1 MGSRAKPALQVQGTL
16 RPAWRQLEQL
26 FASRDDL
33 VDCLAGVQDPRI
45 DQLLRLL
52 ADPQNAKTSLALLA
66 RQARVSLA
74 DFFDFL
80 RAQENALAA
89 HAAMARVNRHLP
101 KVAEDAMV
109 LGQVR
114 KVPCATCQGKPE
126 TKATKDPSTGVEFP
140 CSGCGGKG
148 TVLVEPGLGRS
159 KLALELGG
167 LVKPKGVAIQVGVQ
181 NNQQVS
187 LPAVPFSTSS
197 EFRSMTDRELYPQL
211 NSATSP
217 TSSTS
222 PPDEDDTEDAEV
234 VEA

>member
-1 MGSRAKPALQVQGTL
+1 MGSRAKPPATVKGTL
-16 RPAWRQLEQL
+16 RPAWRQLERL

-33 VDCLAGVQDPRI
+33 IDCLAGVQDPRI

-52 ADPQNAKTSLALLA
+52 ADPQNAGTSLALLA

-80 RAQENALAA
+80 RAQENALAT
-89 HAAMARVNRHLP
+89 HAALARVNVHLP

-114 KVPCATCQGKPE
+114 TLPCSTCQGKPE
-126 TKATKDPSTGVEFP
+126 TRITKDPKTEVEFP
-140 CSGCGGKG
+140 CPGCGGKG
-148 TVLVEPGLGRS
+148 TVLVEPELGRS

-181 NNQQVS
+181 NNQQVN
-187 LPAVPFSTSS
+187 LPPVPFSTSP
-197 EFRSMTDRELYPQL
+197 EFRTMTDREMYPQL

-217 TSSTS
+217 
-222 PPDEDDTEDAEV
+222 DEDDTEEAEV